1 MVVRV
6 PETHE
11 VKDQALRDIGYD
23 GGLEE
28 SRVVALDFRET
39 SPSNCEKDTYGT
51 HKAGRM
57 AAQVGGLAIG
67 VPGELR
73 GLEAGMC
80 NIIFKPYFM
89 LFFFFSAY
97 RLSHPLSA

>member
-23 GGLEE
+23 GELEE

-39 SPSNCEKDTYGT
+39 CPSNCEKDTYGT

-89 LFFFFSAY
+89 LFFFSAY